1 MYWEFWLQIV
11 PILVLLGLGFTVGSI
26 VERAHFKRLDEREA
40 ILSDMYVTDLK
51 VIPVG
56 GSVCGDGLV
65 TGEAVIGSD
74 YFKTVAAKLKS
85 LFGGE
90 LRTFQTLMVRAR
102 REALL
107 RMMERAKAMG
117 ANGVINV
124 RFETSNIGAM
134 RRKKPSAMVEMYAYG
149 TAVNVPGQRGE
160 TADRSPER

>member
-1 MYWEFWLQIV
+1 MPWEFWLQIL
-11 PILVLLGLGFTVGSI
+11 PILVLLALGFTIGGF
-26 VERAHFKRLDEREA
+26 VERAHFKRLDAREA
-40 ILSDMYVTDLK
+40 AMRDMLVTDLK
-51 VIPVG
+51 GLPKG
-56 GSVCGDGLV
+56 LSARSCGLV

-90 LRTFQTLMVRAR
+90 LRTFQTLMTRAR

-107 RMMERAKAMG
+107 RMMERAKQMG

-134 RRKKPSAMVEMYAYG
+134 RGKKASAMVEMYAYG
-149 TAVNVPGQRGE
+149 TAIHLPDGA
-160 TADRSPER
+160 TAS

>member
-1 MYWEFWLQIV
+1 MPWEFWLQILPV
-11 PILVLLGLGFTVGSI
+11 LVFLVLGFTVGGF

-40 ILSDMYVTDLK
+40 ALRDMLVTDLK
-51 VIPVG
+51 RLPKG
-56 GSVCGDGLV
+56 QSARSCGLV
-65 TGEAVIGSD
+65 TGEVVIGSD

-90 LRTFQTLMVRAR
+90 LRTFQTLMTRAR

-107 RMMERAKAMG
+107 RMMERAKQMG

-134 RRKKPSAMVEMYAYG
+134 RGRKASAMVEMYAYG
-149 TAVNVPGQRGE
+149 TAIHLSDR
-160 TADRSPER
+160 TAT

>member
-1 MYWEFWLQIV
+1 MPWEFWIQIL
-11 PILVLLGLGFTVGSI
+11 PILVFLVLGFTVGGF
-26 VERAHFKRLDEREA
+26 VERAHFKRLDERDA
-40 ILSDMYVTDLK
+40 AMRDMLVTDLK
-51 VIPVG
+51 GLPKG
-56 GSVCGDGLV
+56 QSARNCGLV

-90 LRTFQTLMVRAR
+90 LRTFQTLMTRAR

-107 RMMERAKAMG
+107 RMMERAKQMG

-134 RRKKPSAMVEMYAYG
+134 RRKKASAMVEMYAYG
-149 TAVNVPGQRGE
+149 TAVILS
-160 TADRSPER
+160 DRPAT